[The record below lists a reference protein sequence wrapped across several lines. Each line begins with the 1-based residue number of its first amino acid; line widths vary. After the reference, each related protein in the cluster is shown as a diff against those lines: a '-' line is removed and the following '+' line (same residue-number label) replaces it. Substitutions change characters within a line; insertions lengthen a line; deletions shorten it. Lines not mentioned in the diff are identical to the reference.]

1 MPLIHRVDEWLA
13 EPLRQLRCLH
23 RHVGCLRPS
32 DRAIQNK
39 LEPASN
45 NNGLHCQSA
54 VAVAIGAKRLSGALS
69 NAADPELVL
78 PMVAAARH
86 RPEQAIQRAVF
97 DHLRQ
102 RGAPGT
108 FAFHPPNGGWRSVI
122 EAAILKGLGVVAG
135 TPDVIVLKGGATY
148 ALELRGWAIG
158 ESEPAVAAEVVHD
171 GQALRQV
178 PLDVGRPIR
187 RVGNGFRR

>member
-1 MPLIHRVDEWLA
+1 MSAARPLSGVIRTSS
-13 EPLRQLRCLH
+13 
-23 RHVGCLRPS
+23 RHRPS
-32 DRAIQNK
+32 AVFDPKRTLTSVQARQELTAHASIQNK

-122 EAAILKGLGVVAG
+122 EAAILKGRR
-135 TPDVIVLKGGATY
+135 GGHA
-148 ALELRGWAIG
+148 RRDR
-158 ESEPAVAAEVVHD
+158 P
-171 GQALRQV
+171 Q
-178 PLDVGRPIR
+178 GRRDLCPPS
-187 RVGNGFRR
+187 